1 MGKTEPG
8 LYLVSTP
15 IGNLE
20 DITLRAVRILGSVD
34 LIAAEDTR
42 RTKRLLDAHC
52 IETRMISLHDHNKE
66 RRGPQLMERLSRGES
81 IAIVSEAGTPG
92 ISDPGY
98 YMVKLALA
106 EDIPV
111 IPIPGACSII
121 SAIVASGLPTDR
133 FLFEGFLPRR
143 QGKRKKRLAELASEP
158 RTIVIFE
165 SPQRLTRTLEELK
178 ELLGER
184 QCVVAR
190 EMTKRFEEFNRGT
203 LQEVLSRYEG
213 GSVKGEVVI
222 LLKGK
227 VDDT

>member
-1 MGKTEPG
+1 MGKLEPG

-20 DITLRAVRILGSVD
+20 DITLRAIRILGSVD
-34 LIAAEDTR
+34 IVAAEDTR

-52 IETRMISLHDHNKE
+52 IKTRMVSLHDHNKE
-66 RRGPQLMERLSRGES
+66 KRGPELMERLVRGES
-81 IAIVSEAGTPG
+81 VAIVSEAGTPG

-98 YMVKLALA
+98 YMVRLALA
-106 EDIPV
+106 EMIPV

-133 FLFEGFLPRR
+133 FLFEGFLPRKK
-143 QGKRKKRLAELASEP
+143 GKRGKRLAELAEDP
-158 RTIVIFE
+158 RTVVIFE
-165 SPQRLTRTLEELK
+165 SPQRLVRTLEELNDHVGNR
-178 ELLGER
+178 E
-184 QCVVAR
+184 CVVAR
-190 EMTKRFEEFNRGT
+190 EMTKRFEEFTRGT
-203 LQEVLSRYEG
+203 VKEVLAHYESR
-213 GSVKGEVVI
+213 SVKGEIVI